1 MANESNASKRATIK
15 PPAAAPRH
23 LDQLAG
29 KTPIDSADAKG
40 KVVRTV
46 PPAAG
51 ATQPGAQEPVDTEP
65 AGSTGGAP
73 AGARKAVTMLDG
85 DYKLLKKLGKGGMG
99 TVYKAHQISLDRIV
113 AVKVLAKE
121 LASKDA
127 YVRRFQRE
135 ARMMIKLD
143 HANILRCFGVGKDK
157 ETGCHY
163 LSMELVEGGSVESW
177 RKKLGRFSIGDALH
191 IILKSAAGLQHAHN
205 KNMIHRDIKPENI
218 LLTGEGVVK
227 VADLGLAKD
236 TQENLSLTRTGGGAG
251 TPLYMAP
258 EQARDFKHVDIR
270 VDIYALGVMLYVFLT
285 GLPPFRSDNLVDL
298 VSAKEKGNFDPM
310 RRHNDEVPSKLDLIV
325 DKMIAKDPNS
335 RYASCQDLINDLEPL
350 GLANEQLSFI
360 ELEVRAAPADINPAT
375 EIIETDLLEP
385 PAKVW
390 AKTCVGAAGKTPAAK
405 TSAPTPAATT
415 SAPAPAAKISIVKE
429 ATAKGDWFWSLV
441 TPDGRPVTKKL
452 TTEQI
457 RTLIKSGH
465 LDPTAQLSK
474 TAKSG
479 FRAAATFPEFQGIF
493 LSLKTATKANVKG
506 AKYRDRYKEI
516 EEEDARRRKWG
527 WLSRLFK
534 SAGSTL
540 FGLVWIA
547 LILGL
552 VGLAIF
558 GVYKYMN

>member
-1 MANESNASKRATIK
+1 MANEPNASKRARIK
-15 PPAAAPRH
+15 PSAAAPKR

-29 KTPIDSADAKG
+29 KTPIDSADPNG

-46 PPAAG
+46 PPAA
-51 ATQPGAQEPVDTEP
+51 AAQPGAQAPVDSEP

-73 AGARKAVTMLDG
+73 AGSGMAVTLLDG
-85 DYKLLKKLGKGGMG
+85 DYRLLKKLGKGGMG
-99 TVYKAHQISLDRIV
+99 AVYKAHQISLDRIV

-121 LASKDA
+121 LASEEA

-163 LSMELVEGGSVESW
+163 LSMELVEGGSVEGW

-191 IILKSAAGLQHAHN
+191 IILKTAAGLQHAHD

-218 LLTGEGVVK
+218 LLTGDGVVK

-236 TQENLSLTRTGGGAG
+236 TQENVSLTRTGGAAG
-251 TPLYMAP
+251 TPIYMAP

-270 VDIYALGVMLYVFLT
+270 VDIYALGVMLYVLLT
-285 GLPPFRSDNLVDL
+285 GVPPFHCDNLIDL
-298 VSAKEKGNFDPM
+298 VSAKEKGNFDPL
-310 RRHNDEVPSKLDLIV
+310 RRQNDEVPSKLDLIV
-325 DKMIAKDPNS
+325 DKMIAKDPKS
-335 RYASCQDLINDLEPL
+335 RYASCQELINDLEPL
-350 GLANEQLSFI
+350 GLANEQLSFM
-360 ELEVRAAPADINPAT
+360 ELEVPPAPADIIAAT
-375 EIIETDLLEP
+375 EIIATDLLQP
-385 PAKVW
+385 PGKVS
-390 AKTCVGAAGKTPAAK
+390 AKTCIGAAGKTPAAS
-405 TSAPTPAATT
+405 TSAPTPAAKT
-415 SAPAPAAKISIVKE
+415 SIVKE
-429 ATAKGDWFWSLV
+429 ATAKDDWFWSLV
-441 TPDGRPVTKKL
+441 TPNGRPVTKKV

-493 LSLKTATKANVKG
+493 LSLKTATNANVKG
-506 AKYRDRYKEI
+506 AKYRDRFKEI
-516 EEEDARRRKWG
+516 EEEGARRRKWG

-534 SAGSTL
+534 NAGSPL
-540 FGLVWIA
+540 FGLLWIA

>member
-1 MANESNASKRATIK
+1 MANESNASKRATRK
-15 PPAAAPRH
+15 PSAAAPKRR
-23 LDQLAG
+23 DQLAG

-65 AGSTGGAP
+65 TGAAP

-85 DYKLLKKLGKGGMG
+85 DYKLLKKLGQGGMG
-99 TVYKAHQISLDRIV
+99 AVFKAHQVSLDRIV

-127 YVRRFQRE
+127 YVQRFQRE

-143 HANILRCFGVGKDK
+143 HGNILRCFGVGKDK
-157 ETGCHY
+157 KTGFHY
-163 LSMELVEGGSVESW
+163 LSTELVEGGSVESW

-191 IILKSAAGLQHAHN
+191 IILKTAAGLQHAHD
-205 KNMIHRDIKPENI
+205 KSMIHRDIKPDNI
-218 LLTGEGVVK
+218 LLTRDGVVK

-236 TQENLSLTRTGGGAG
+236 TEENVSLTRTGGGAG
-251 TPLYMAP
+251 TPIYMAP

-285 GLPPFRSDNLVDL
+285 GVPPFRSDNLLDL
-298 VSAKEKGNFDPM
+298 VSEKEKGKFDPM

-325 DKMIAKDPNS
+325 DKMIAKDPKS
-335 RYASCQDLINDLEPL
+335 RYASCQELINDLEPL
-350 GLANEQLSFI
+350 GLANDQLSFI
-360 ELEVRAAPADINPAT
+360 AVEDRPESPAIVAGT
-375 EIIETDLLEP
+375 EIIDTDLLEP
-385 PAKVW
+385 PAKVS
-390 AKTCVGAAGKTPAAK
+390 AKTRVGAASKTPTAKTSTPTPAAK
-405 TSAPTPAATT
+405 T
-415 SAPAPAAKISIVKE
+415 SIVKE
-429 ATAKGDWFWSLV
+429 ATAKDDWFWSLV
-441 TPDGRPVTKKL
+441 APNGRPVTKKL

-457 RTLIKSGH
+457 RTLIKSGR

-474 TAKSG
+474 AAKSG
-479 FRAAATFPEFQGIF
+479 FRAAATFPEFQSIF
-493 LSLKTATKANVKG
+493 LSLKTATKANVRG
-506 AKYRDRYKEI
+506 AKYRDRFKEI

-527 WLSRLFK
+527 WLARLFK

-540 FGLVWIA
+540 FGLLWIA

-558 GVYKYMN
+558 GAYKYMN

>member
-1 MANESNASKRATIK
+1 
-15 PPAAAPRH
+15 
-23 LDQLAG
+23 
-29 KTPIDSADAKG
+29 
-40 KVVRTV
+40 
-46 PPAAG
+46 
-51 ATQPGAQEPVDTEP
+51 
-65 AGSTGGAP
+65 
-73 AGARKAVTMLDG
+73 
-85 DYKLLKKLGKGGMG
+85 
-99 TVYKAHQISLDRIV
+99 
-113 AVKVLAKE
+113 
-121 LASKDA
+121 
-127 YVRRFQRE
+127 
-135 ARMMIKLD
+135 
-143 HANILRCFGVGKDK
+143 
-157 ETGCHY
+157 
-163 LSMELVEGGSVESW
+163 
-177 RKKLGRFSIGDALH
+177 
-191 IILKSAAGLQHAHN
+191 
-205 KNMIHRDIKPENI
+205 MIHRDIKPENI
-218 LLTGEGVVK
+218 LLTGDGVVK

-236 TQENLSLTRTGGGAG
+236 TQENVSLTRTGGAAG
-251 TPLYMAP
+251 TPIYMAP
-258 EQARDFKHVDIR
+258 EQARDFKHVDVR

-285 GLPPFRSDNLVDL
+285 GVPPFRGDNLVDL

-325 DKMIAKDPNS
+325 DKMIAKDPRT
-335 RYASCQDLINDLEPL
+335 RYASCQELINDLEPL
-350 GLANEQLSFI
+350 GLANEQLSFM
-360 ELEVRAAPADINPAT
+360 ELEVRPEPPDVMPAT
-375 EIIETDLLEP
+375 EIIATDLLVP
-385 PAKVW
+385 PGKVS
-390 AKTCVGAAGKTPAAK
+390 AKTCVGAAGKIPAAK
-405 TSAPTPAATT
+405 TSAPTPAARTC
-415 SAPAPAAKISIVKE
+415 APAPPARTFMVKE
-429 ATAKGDWFWSLV
+429 ATARDDWFWSLV

-540 FGLVWIA
+540 FGLLWIA